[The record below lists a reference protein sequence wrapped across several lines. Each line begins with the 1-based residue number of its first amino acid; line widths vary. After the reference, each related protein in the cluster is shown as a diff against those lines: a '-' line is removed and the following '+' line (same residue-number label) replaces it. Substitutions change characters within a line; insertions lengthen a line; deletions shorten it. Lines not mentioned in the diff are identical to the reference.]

1 MKYIIIPILLILG
14 GCASVQPN
22 LIQTKY
28 QVVVPD
34 ASMYNCPTIKS
45 FPKVETLTDI
55 QVAQTM
61 VKLYQNN
68 LTCAAS
74 MAAIQK
80 YLAKAKADIEK

>member
-1 MKYIIIPILLILG
+1 MKYIIIPALLILG
-14 GCASVQPN
+14 GCATVQPN
-22 LIQTKY
+22 LIRTKH

-45 FPKVETLTDI
+45 FPKVNTLTDI

-61 VKLYQNN
+61 VKLYENN

-74 MAAIQK
+74 MAAVQQ